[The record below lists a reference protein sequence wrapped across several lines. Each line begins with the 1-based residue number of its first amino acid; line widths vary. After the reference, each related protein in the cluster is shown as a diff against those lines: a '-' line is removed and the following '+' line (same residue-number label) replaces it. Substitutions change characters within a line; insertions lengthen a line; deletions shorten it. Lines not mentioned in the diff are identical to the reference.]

1 MVADDVRGSTEG
13 NPFSFQDVVD
23 VIVAKG
29 WGAVYAVSASGTQF
43 EFEFR
48 IIIGNAATTTWFV
61 DVSKHVEFLPSA
73 VSGNYQRLIELKKYA
88 YLRLGNVVD
97 ATNHETDKGC
107 AVIFDNE
114 DNRAYIVIIYGADD
128 YVYSSVELY
137 DSKLSCIPLLD
148 KNIVYAASIAYSRNI
163 TIFNCIFDGVYLT
176 ACRQTNIYN
185 LYVSNVP
192 YGMAYLRYIDAY
204 PSTIQKVTIDYVGYG
219 LYQNAYYA
227 HDFTDLRIQ
236 DVDFQTFRMI
246 NVVVDCSVIDA
257 EIPAWTFSWEGT
269 NTAKLYRKYSFDLT
283 VTNKLGVAISGVT
296 VTLKDKDGNVV
307 FTDTTDALGQIA
319 TKTVSRGYYDQ
330 AHGDT
335 LQDYSPH
342 TIIVSKTGYITISTI
357 FTFDKYLD
365 WRIPL
370 LMQTDVAG
378 AGAAGYTRTVYIEK
392 KPTVTDYLIY
402 SLTAHILSERRKTI
416 RNLKTKLIIPLE
428 ETTP

>member
-1 MVADDVRGSTEG
+1 
-13 NPFSFQDVVD
+13 
-23 VIVAKG
+23 
-29 WGAVYAVSASGTQF
+29 
-43 EFEFR
+43 
-48 IIIGNAATTTWFV
+48 
-61 DVSKHVEFLPSA
+61 
-73 VSGNYQRLIELKKYA
+73 
-88 YLRLGNVVD
+88 
-97 ATNHETDKGC
+97 
-107 AVIFDNE
+107 
-114 DNRAYIVIIYGADD
+114 
-128 YVYSSVELY
+128 
-137 DSKLSCIPLLD
+137 
-148 KNIVYAASIAYSRNI
+148 
-163 TIFNCIFDGVYLT
+163 
-176 ACRQTNIYN
+176 
-185 LYVSNVP
+185 
-192 YGMAYLRYIDAY
+192 
-204 PSTIQKVTIDYVGYG
+204 
-219 LYQNAYYA
+219 
-227 HDFTDLRIQ
+227 
-236 DVDFQTFRMI
+236 MI

-370 LMQTDVAG
+370 LTQTDVAG

-416 RNLKTKLIIPLE
+416 RNLKTKLIMPLE